1 MWRAHPDNNS
11 PEAWDDLLT
20 TMRELVNIAVEYEL
34 ELAVEPEP
42 ANVISDA
49 VKARR
54 RWIRWILPVKNSSGR
69 ANLFHPTKGCL

>member
-1 MWRAHPDNNS
+1 
-11 PEAWDDLLT
+11 
-20 TMRELVNIAVEYEL
+20 MRELVNIAVEYEL

-54 RWIRWILPVKNSSGR
+54 LLDTMDSPRLKIVLTQRICST
-69 ANLFHPTKGCL
+69 PTKDAFNRGN